1 MGRHQPLRFDTPPPN
16 HNLPIT
22 MWVRLMANQF
32 HPLKKETKEMSA
44 NNIEQCVDP
53 SKILEIRK
61 DKNCTNNCI
70 PTIFSSLFD
79 MSTLKECPDYKSHF
93 CALEDLFGYVWER
106 NNQCTKPGAE
116 KYFDGTVDIDNGI
129 SYAYWASAVNFS
141 AMGNDGERGRTLFA
155 LQWDFVSPYVNN
167 REEVLV
173 YGGVDLISWLGG
185 AIGVFGG
192 YSIYDLSSQIIDAVF
207 SLISRF
213 SNTNI

>member
-1 MGRHQPLRFDTPPPN
+1 M
-16 HNLPIT
+16 
-22 MWVRLMANQF
+22 
-32 HPLKKETKEMSA
+32 
-44 NNIEQCVDP
+44 
-53 SKILEIRK
+53 
-61 DKNCTNNCI
+61 
-70 PTIFSSLFD
+70 
-79 MSTLKECPDYKSHF
+79 
-93 CALEDLFGYVWER
+93 
-106 NNQCTKPGAE
+106 
-116 KYFDGTVDIDNGI
+116 DIDNGI
-129 SYAYWASAVNFS
+129 SYAFLASAVNFS

-192 YSIYDLSSQIIDAVF
+192 YSIYDVSCQIIDLVF

>member
-1 MGRHQPLRFDTPPPN
+1 M
-16 HNLPIT
+16 
-22 MWVRLMANQF
+22 
-32 HPLKKETKEMSA
+32 
-44 NNIEQCVDP
+44 
-53 SKILEIRK
+53 
-61 DKNCTNNCI
+61 
-70 PTIFSSLFD
+70 
-79 MSTLKECPDYKSHF
+79 
-93 CALEDLFGYVWER
+93 
-106 NNQCTKPGAE
+106 
-116 KYFDGTVDIDNGI
+116 DIDNGI
-129 SYAYWASAVNFS
+129 SYAFLASAVNFS

-192 YSIYDLSSQIIDAVF
+192 YSIYDLSSQIIDLVF

>member
-16 HNLPIT
+16 YNLPIT

-44 NNIEQCVDP
+44 NNIEQFVDP

-79 MSTLKECPDYKSHF
+79 ISTFKECPDYKSHF

-106 NNQCTKPGAE
+106 TNQCTN
-116 KYFDGTVDIDNGI
+116 TV
-129 SYAYWASAVNFS
+129 
-141 AMGNDGERGRTLFA
+141 GRK
-155 LQWDFVSPYVNN
+155 
-167 REEVLV
+167 
-173 YGGVDLISWLGG
+173 
-185 AIGVFGG
+185 
-192 YSIYDLSSQIIDAVF
+192 
-207 SLISRF
+207 
-213 SNTNI
+213 